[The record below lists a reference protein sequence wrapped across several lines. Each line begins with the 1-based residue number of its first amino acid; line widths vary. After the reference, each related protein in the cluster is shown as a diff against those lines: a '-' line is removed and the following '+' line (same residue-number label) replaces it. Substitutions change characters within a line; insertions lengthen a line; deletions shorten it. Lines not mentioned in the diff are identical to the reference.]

1 MMNITF
7 SPQVP
12 ATVLLLLATL
22 SFGLIGYGLFRR
34 ARGVLLRG
42 LPVLALL
49 IAVADPQ
56 FVRETRSALKDI
68 AVVVV
73 DESDSQKLGER
84 TARTDKALATLAQTL
99 AQQPDL
105 EVRTVRAG
113 RVEAGSTATQDGTR
127 LFGALTSAMSE
138 VPAGRFA
145 GAIMITDGQVHDA
158 LAPDKAR
165 EVHAPYIGAPLHVM
179 ITGDH
184 NEFDRRIKV
193 ESAPDFGLVGN
204 KVSVKL
210 RVDDGTKTDTRVPVT
225 IKRNGGAANQIYLSN
240 GVTTDVPLTIEN
252 AGANVFEIEA
262 AAAPNELSAA
272 NNRTMVSISGV
283 RDRLKVLLVSGEPH
297 VGERAWRN
305 LLKSD
310 PNVDLVHFTILRPLT
325 KDDGTPLNELS
336 LIAFPIR
343 ELFEDQL
350 HEFNLIIFDRYSQRG
365 LVPAQYMANVA
376 NFVNQGGA
384 VMLAVGPEYADSYS
398 LFGGPLQ
405 SVLPAEPTGRIYTGA
420 FKPKLSESGLRHPV
434 TEGLE
439 GALAPNT
446 AASAA
451 QNAAQNPT
459 WGRWLRQVQVAKP
472 KGQQVMEGLEKEP
485 LLILN
490 RVGKG
495 RVALLLSDTIWLWG
509 KGFDGGGPETEL
521 LRRTAHWLM
530 KEPEL
535 EEEALSA
542 TAQGG
547 ALAISR
553 HSLAGEEVPVTV
565 TLPSGV
571 ERSVVPKSTGGGKFA
586 TTLPIDEPGLYHLSD
601 GKNTALA
608 AIGTPN
614 PLESYDVAATADKVG
629 PLSETT
635 GGGIYWLQDG
645 PVPTI
650 RRVEPNRA
658 SHGSTWLGLKANNQY
673 VVTGLSQ
680 TPLAPV
686 GLLLLAIMAGAMLAW
701 WREGR

>member
-1 MMNITF
+1 MLNIAF

-12 ATVLLLLATL
+12 VALILLLTVL
-22 SFGLIGYGLFRR
+22 SVGLIGYGLFRR
-34 ARGVLLRG
+34 ARGAVLRA
-42 LPVLALL
+42 LPVAALL
-49 IAVADPQ
+49 LAVADPQ
-56 FVRETRSALKDI
+56 FVRETRSPLKDI

-84 TARTDKALATLAQTL
+84 AARTEKALAALTQNLAQT
-99 AQQPDL
+99 PDL
-105 EVRTVRAG
+105 EIRTVRAG
-113 RVEAGSTATQDGTR
+113 RTEAGSTATQDGTR
-127 LFGALTSAMSE
+127 LFGALTSAMTD

-165 EVHAPYIGAPLHVM
+165 EVHAAYMGAPLHVM
-179 ITGDH
+179 ISGNH
-184 NEFDRRIKV
+184 NEYDRRIKV
-193 ESAPDFGLVGN
+193 ENAPDFGLVGSR
-204 KVSVKL
+204 VQVKL
-210 RVDDGTKTDTRVPVT
+210 RVDDGTKAPTRVPVT
-225 IKRNGGAANQIYLSN
+225 IKRNGGAANQIYLVN
-240 GVTTDVPLTIEN
+240 GVTTEVPLAIEN
-252 AGANVFEIEA
+252 AGPNVFEIEA
-262 AAAPNELSAA
+262 AAVPNELSAA

-350 HEFNLIIFDRYSQRG
+350 NEFNLIIFDRYSQRG

-420 FKPKLSESGLRHPV
+420 FKPKLSELGLRHPV

-439 GALAPNT
+439 GALAKAGTPNP
-446 AASAA
+446 
-451 QNAAQNPT
+451 AQNPS
-459 WGRWLRQVQVAKP
+459 WGRWLRQVEVSKAKGKP
-472 KGQQVMEGLEKEP
+472 VMEGLEKEP

-530 KEPEL
+530 KEPDL

-542 TAQGG
+542 STQGG
-547 ALAISR
+547 SLIVNR
-553 HSLAGEEVPVTV
+553 HSLTADEVPVTV
-565 TLPSGV
+565 TLPSGA
-571 ERSVVPKSTGGGKFA
+571 ERSVLPKATTGGKFT

-601 GKNTALA
+601 GKSTALA

-629 PLSETT
+629 PLAEAS
-635 GGGIYWLQDG
+635 GGGVYWLQDG

-686 GLLLLAIMAGAMLAW
+686 GLILLAIMAGAMLAW

>member
-1 MMNITF
+1 MMNVAF

-12 ATVLLLLATL
+12 VAIIVVLAIAA
-22 SFGLIGYGLFRR
+22 FGLIGYGLFRR
-34 ARGVLLRG
+34 ARGALLRS
-42 LPVLALL
+42 LPILALL
-49 IAVADPQ
+49 LAVADPQ
-56 FVRETRSALKDI
+56 FVRETRSPLKDI

-84 TARTDKALATLAQTL
+84 AARTEKAVAALSQQLAET
-99 AQQPDL
+99 PDI

-113 RVEAGSTATQDGTR
+113 RTEAGSLATQDGTR
-127 LFGALTSAMSE
+127 LFGALTAAMSD
-138 VPAGRFA
+138 VPASRFA

-158 LAPDKAR
+158 LTADKAR
-165 EVHAPYIGAPLHVM
+165 EVHAPYMAAPLHVL
-179 ITGDH
+179 ITGNHD
-184 NEFDRRIKV
+184 EYDRRIKV
-193 ESAPDFGLVGN
+193 ESAPDFGLVGDR
-204 KVSVKL
+204 VMVKL
-210 RVDDGTKTDTRVPVT
+210 RVDDSGHGGPTRVPVT
-225 IKRNGGAANQIYLSN
+225 IKRNGGAANQIFLSP
-240 GVTTDVPLTIEN
+240 GATTDVPLQIEN

-262 AAAPNELSAA
+262 AAGPNELSAA
-272 NNRTMVSISGV
+272 NNRTMVSINGV

-310 PNVDLVHFTILRPLT
+310 PNVDLVHFTILRPLN

-350 HEFNLIIFDRYSQRG
+350 KEFNLIIFDRYSQRG

-376 NFVNQGGA
+376 NFVNNGGA

-405 SVLPAEPTGRIYTGA
+405 SILPAEPTGRIYTGA
-420 FKPKLSESGLRHPV
+420 FRPKLSDVGQRHPV
-434 TEGLE
+434 TASLE
-439 GALAPNT
+439 GALAKSGDLKDP
-446 AASAA
+446 
-451 QNAAQNPT
+451 AQNPS
-459 WGRWLRQVQVAKP
+459 WGRWLRQVEVAKP
-472 KGQQVMEGLEKEP
+472 KGQKVMEGLDKEP
-485 LLILN
+485 LLILD

-535 EEEALSA
+535 EEESLSA
-542 TAQGG
+542 SAQGG
-547 ALAISR
+547 SLIITR
-553 HSLAGEEVPVTV
+553 HSLSADEVPVKV
-565 TLPSGV
+565 TLPSGAEKTV
-571 ERSVVPKSTGGGKFA
+571 LPKSTTGGKFA

-601 GKNTALA
+601 GKITALA
-608 AIGTPN
+608 AIGSPN
-614 PLESYDVAATADKVG
+614 PLENYDVVATADKVA
-629 PLSETT
+629 PLAEATR
-635 GGGIYWLQDG
+635 GGVYWLQDG
-645 PVPTI
+645 PVPAV

-680 TPLAPV
+680 MPLAPV
-686 GLLLLAIMAGAMLAW
+686 GLILLFVMAGAMLAW

>member
-1 MMNITF
+1 MLNIAFT
-7 SPQVP
+7 PQVP
-12 ATVLLLLATL
+12 AFAIALLALL
-22 SFGLIGYGLFRR
+22 SAGLIGYGLFRR
-34 ARGVLLRG
+34 ARGALLRA
-42 LPVLALL
+42 LPVAALL

-56 FVRETRSALKDI
+56 FVRETRTPLKDI

-84 TARTDKALATLAQTL
+84 AARTEKALAAITQSLSESA
-99 AQQPDL
+99 DL
-105 EVRTVRAG
+105 EIRTVRG
-113 RVEAGSTATQDGTR
+113 GKTEAGSTATQDGTR
-127 LFGALTSAMSE
+127 LFGALTSTLSDIP
-138 VPAGRFA
+138 VSRYA
-145 GAIMITDGQVHDA
+145 GAILITDGEVHDA

-165 EVHAPYIGAPLHVM
+165 AVHAPYMGAPLHVM
-179 ITGDH
+179 ITGDR
-184 NEFDRRIKV
+184 NEYDRRIKV

-204 KVSVKL
+204 RVAVKL
-210 RVDDGTKTDTRVPVT
+210 RVDDTGKAAAARVPVT
-225 IKRNGGAANQIYLSN
+225 IKRNGGAASQIFLTA

-252 AGANVFEIEA
+252 AGPNVFELEA
-262 AAAPNELSAA
+262 ATGQNELSAV
-272 NNRTMVSISGV
+272 NNKTMVSISGV

-310 PNVDLVHFTILRPLT
+310 PNVDLVHFTILRPLN

-350 HEFNLIIFDRYSQRG
+350 NEFNLIIFDRYSQRG

-420 FKPKLSESGLRHPV
+420 FKPKLSEAGLRHPV
-434 TEGLE
+434 TEDLD
-439 GALAPNT
+439 GALAKNT
-446 AASAA
+446 AV
-451 QNAAQNPT
+451 AQNPA
-459 WGRWLRQVQVAKP
+459 WGRWLRQVEVAKA
-472 KGQQVMEGLEKEP
+472 KGSKVMEGLEKEP
-485 LLILN
+485 LLILD
-490 RVGKG
+490 RIGKG

-509 KGFDGGGPETEL
+509 KGFEGGGPETEL

-535 EEEALSA
+535 EEESLSA
-542 TAQGG
+542 SAQGG
-547 ALAISR
+547 SLTINR
-553 HSLAGEEVPVTV
+553 HSLTATEVPVTI
-565 TLPSGV
+565 TLPSGA
-571 ERSVVPKSTGGGKFA
+571 EKSVLPKATTGGKFQ
-586 TTLPIDEPGLYHLSD
+586 TSMPIGESGLYHLSD
-601 GKNTALA
+601 GKTTALA

-614 PLESYDVAATADKVG
+614 PLESYDVAATADKLA
-629 PLSETT
+629 PLAETT
-635 GGGIYWLQDG
+635 GGGVYWLQDG
-645 PVPTI
+645 SVPTI

-680 TPLAPV
+680 TPLAPM
-686 GLLLLAIMAGAMLAW
+686 GLILLLVMAGAMLAW

>member
-1 MMNITF
+1 MLNIAF

-12 ATVLLLLATL
+12 TAVILLLAVL
-22 SFGLIGYGLFRR
+22 SAGLIGYGLFKR
-34 ARGVLLRG
+34 ARGALLRG

-49 IAVADPQ
+49 LAVADPQ
-56 FVRETRSALKDI
+56 FVRETRSPLKDI

-84 TARTDKALATLAQTL
+84 TARTEKALATLTQTL
-99 AQQPDL
+99 AEQPDL

-113 RVEAGSTATQDGTR
+113 RIDAGSTATQDGTR
-127 LFGALTSAMSE
+127 LFGALASAMSD
-138 VPAGRFA
+138 VPLTRFA

-179 ITGDH
+179 ISGNH
-184 NEFDRRIKV
+184 NEYDRRIKV
-193 ESAPDFGLVGN
+193 EGAPDFGLVGSR
-204 KVSVKL
+204 VQVKL
-210 RVDDGTKTDTRVPVT
+210 RVDDGTKTPTRVPVT
-225 IKRNGGAANQIYLSN
+225 IRRNGGAANQIYLSN

-262 AAAPNELSAA
+262 AAGANELSAA

-350 HEFNLIIFDRYSQRG
+350 NEFNLIIFDRYSQRG

-405 SVLPAEPTGRIYTGA
+405 AVLPAEPTGRIYTGA
-420 FKPKLSESGLRHPV
+420 FKPKLSEAGLRHPV
-434 TEGLE
+434 TEALE
-439 GALAPNT
+439 GARALNPQNT
-446 AASAA
+446 A
-451 QNAAQNPT
+451 QNAAQNPS
-459 WGRWLRQVQVAKP
+459 WGRWLRQVEVAKP
-472 KGQQVMEGLEKEP
+472 KGQPVMEGLEKEP

-535 EEEALSA
+535 EEESLSA

-547 ALAISR
+547 SLIIAR
-553 HSLAGEEVPVTV
+553 HSLTADEIPVTV
-565 TLPSGV
+565 TLPSGA
-571 ERSVVPKSTGGGKFA
+571 ERSVLPKATTGGKFA
-586 TTLPIDEPGLYHLSD
+586 ATLPIDEPGLYHLSD
-601 GKNTALA
+601 GKSTALA

-614 PLESYDVAATADKVG
+614 PLESYDVAATADKLG
-629 PLSETT
+629 PLAETT

-645 PVPTI
+645 PVPAI

-686 GLLLLAIMAGAMLAW
+686 GLILLAIMAGAMLAW

>member
-1 MMNITF
+1 MLNIAFT
-7 SPQVP
+7 PQVP
-12 ATVLLLLATL
+12 PIVIALLALL
-22 SFGLIGYGLFRR
+22 SVGLIGYGLYRR
-34 ARGVLLRG
+34 ARGALVRA
-42 LPVLALL
+42 LPAAALL

-56 FVRETRSALKDI
+56 FVRETRSPLKDI

-84 TARTDKALATLAQTL
+84 AARTEKALAALTQSLGES
-99 AQQPDL
+99 PDL
-105 EVRTVRAG
+105 EIRTVRAG
-113 RVEAGSTATQDGTR
+113 RTEAGSTATQDGTR
-127 LFGALTSAMSE
+127 LFGALTSALSDIP
-138 VPAGRFA
+138 VSRYA
-145 GAIMITDGQVHDA
+145 GAIMITDGEVHDA
-158 LAPDKAR
+158 LTPDKAR
-165 EVHAPYIGAPLHVM
+165 EVHAPYMGAPLHAM
-179 ITGDH
+179 ISGDR
-184 NEFDRRIKV
+184 NEYDRRVKV
-193 ESAPDFGLVGN
+193 ESAPDFGLVGSR
-204 KVSVKL
+204 VTMKL
-210 RVDDGTKTDTRVPVT
+210 RVDDTGRAAASRVPVI
-225 IKRNGGAANQIYLSN
+225 IKRNGGAANQIFVTA
-240 GVTTDVPLTIEN
+240 GVTTDVPLAIEN
-252 AGANVFEIEA
+252 AGPNVFEIEA
-262 AAAPNELSAA
+262 AAGQNELSAI

-310 PNVDLVHFTILRPLT
+310 PNVDLVHFTILRPLN

-350 HEFNLIIFDRYSQRG
+350 NEFNLIIFDRYSQRG

-420 FKPKLSESGLRHPV
+420 IRPKLSDAGLRHPV
-434 TEGLE
+434 TEDLD
-439 GALAPNT
+439 GARAKNTTAPNP
-446 AASAA
+446 
-451 QNAAQNPT
+451 AQNPT
-459 WGRWLRQVQVAKP
+459 WGRWLRQVEVAKP
-472 KGQQVMEGLEKEP
+472 KGSKVMEGLEKEP
-485 LLILN
+485 LLILD
-490 RVGKG
+490 RIGKG

-509 KGFDGGGPETEL
+509 KGFEGGGPETEL

-535 EEEALSA
+535 EEESLSA

-547 ALAISR
+547 SLTINR
-553 HSLAGEEVPVTV
+553 HSLTAAEVPVTV
-565 TLPSGV
+565 TLPSGA
-571 ERSVVPKSTGGGKFA
+571 EKSVLPKATTGGRFQ
-586 TTLPIDEPGLYHLSD
+586 TTMPIDESGLYHLSD
-601 GKNTALA
+601 GKTTALA

-614 PLESYDVAATADKVG
+614 PLESYDVAATADKLA
-629 PLSETT
+629 PLAETT
-635 GGGIYWLQDG
+635 GGGVYWLQDG
-645 PVPTI
+645 TVPTI

-686 GLLLLAIMAGAMLAW
+686 GLLLLLVMAGAMFAW
-701 WREGR
+701 WCEGR